1 MKKTNTFKKVL
12 IYITIGLLSI
22 TFILPFIWMLRSSLM
37 ELQQIFIMPPQWI
50 PNPVKLENYIHALT
64 IVPFALYFKNT
75 MIILILG
82 MIGTLIT
89 STLSAYSFARLRWK
103 GRDFWFKVIL
113 TSMMLPGAVTL
124 IPQFLGWNALGLV
137 GSFVPLIVPAFFGGG
152 AFNIFLLRQF
162 YMSIPLELDEAAI
175 VDGASFF
182 KIYTSII
189 LPLSRSAIIVIAIFS
204 FMFYWN
210 DFMGPLIY
218 LTDESKYTLAIGLQ
232 MFQGAYNTRWE
243 ELMAASTSI
252 ILPCVLIF
260 IIGQKYFLEGI
271 TMSGLKG

>member
-1 MKKTNTFKKVL
+1 MKKTNTFKKAL
-12 IYITIGLLSI
+12 IYIIIGLLSI

-82 MIGTLIT
+82 MVGTLIT

-124 IPQFLGWNALGLV
+124 IPQFLGWNALGMV

-182 KIYTSII
+182 RIYTSII

>member
-1 MKKTNTFKKVL
+1 MKKTNTFKKAL
-12 IYITIGLLSI
+12 IYIIIGLLSI

-137 GSFVPLIVPAFFGGG
+137 GSFVPLIIPAFFGGG

-182 KIYTSII
+182 RIYTSII

>member
-1 MKKTNTFKKVL
+1 MKKINKKNILVYL
-12 IYITIGLLSI
+12 ILGLLSI
-22 TFILPFIWMLRSSLM
+22 TFVLPFVWMLRSSLM
-37 ELQQIFIMPPQWI
+37 ELQQIFIMPPEWI
-50 PNPVKLENYIHALT
+50 PNPVKFENYIHALT
-64 IVPFALYFKNT
+64 IVPFAVYFKNT
-75 MIILILG
+75 IVILVLG
-82 MIGTLIT
+82 MIGTLVT
-89 STLSAYSFARLRWK
+89 STLCAYSFARLRWR

-113 TSMMLPGAVTL
+113 TSMMLPSAVTL

-137 GSFVPLIVPAFFGGG
+137 GSFAPLIIPAFFGGG

-218 LTDESKYTLAIGLQ
+218 LTNEADYTLALGLQ

-243 ELMAASTSI
+243 ELMAASTAV
-252 ILPCVLIF
+252 ILPCIIIF
-260 IIGQKYFLEGI
+260 LVGQKYFLEGI

>member
-12 IYITIGLLSI
+12 IYITIGLFSM
-22 TFILPFIWMLRSSLM
+22 TFILPFVWMLRSSLM

-75 MIILILG
+75 MVILILG
-82 MIGTLIT
+82 MVGTLIT

-182 KIYTSII
+182 RIYTSII

>member
-1 MKKTNTFKKVL
+1 MKKSNKKNVL
-12 IYITIGLLSI
+12 IYLILGLFSI
-22 TFILPFIWMLRSSLM
+22 IFILPFVWMVRSSLM

-50 PNPVKLENYIHALT
+50 PKPFKFENYFYALT
-64 IVPFALYFKNT
+64 IVPFALYLKNT
-75 MIILILG
+75 MVILILG
-82 MIGTLIT
+82 MIGTLAT
-89 STLSAYSFARLRWK
+89 STLCAYSFARLRWR
-103 GRDFWFKVIL
+103 GREFWFKMIL
-113 TSMMLPGAVTL
+113 TSMMLPGVVTL

-137 GSFVPLIVPAFFGGG
+137 GSFAPLIIPAYFGGG

-218 LTDESKYTLAIGLQ
+218 LTDESNYTLAIGLQ

-243 ELMAASTSI
+243 ELMAASTAV
-252 ILPCVLIF
+252 ILPCVIIF

-271 TMSGLKG
+271 SMSGLKG

>member
-1 MKKTNTFKKVL
+1 MKKTNTFKKAI
-12 IYITIGLLSI
+12 IYIIIGLLSI

-137 GSFVPLIVPAFFGGG
+137 GSFVPLIIPAFFGGG

-182 KIYTSII
+182 RIYTSII

-252 ILPCVLIF
+252 ILPCVSIF

>member
-1 MKKTNTFKKVL
+1 MKKTNTFKKAL
-12 IYITIGLLSI
+12 IYIIIGLLSI

-137 GSFVPLIVPAFFGGG
+137 GSFVPLIIPAFFGGG